1 MTLYRVTEGDSGG
14 RATSFKVVWVAS
26 LSRYHYELRREL
38 REGARHERTEEM
50 SDAGRGHSQGK
61 GPEAGKG
68 LGRKKKGTR
77 LESN

>member
-1 MTLYRVTEGDSGG
+1 M
-14 RATSFKVVWVAS
+14 AS
-26 LSRYHYELRREL
+26 LSRYHHELRSEL
-38 REGARHERTEEM
+38 REGARQERTEEM

-68 LGRKKKGTR
+68 LGRKKKETR